1 LSAAGSIAAA
11 DALLAILVAFVVN
24 MIVKLTIV
32 GITGGRRLLAR
43 TAPPLTAMAAAC
55 RSELGIRIEVFAVSV
70 SGEPSSS
77 MIRSIAADVR
87 PVRIVW
93 RRGSRSVLELPAGE
107 AARVGLRVGSEL
119 SWHHQGR

>member
-1 LSAAGSIAAA
+1 MARPAPPPPRSLVDEQGRVVCERCEVAKTVVARMRG
-11 DALLAILVAFVVN
+11 LL
-24 MIVKLTIV
+24 
-32 GITGGRRLLAR
+32 GRRSLEPGHGLLLRPAWSIHTGFLDR
-43 TAPPLTAMAAAC
+43 QL
-55 RSELGIRIEVFAVSV
+55 RV
-70 SGEPSSS
+70 
-77 MIRSIAADVR
+77 RSIAADVR